1 MRTRSAIRAD
11 APAVA
16 EAVTQLELATS
27 AKKCWPCGC
36 LRETLAAIERDVP
49 AADLPPSL
57 AEATARAAARLV
69 TTRYECLGCETCHP
83 ALVVNALNEAA
94 GTTLVEPGS
103 CSTEEA
109 AERPGWPPL
118 PGSYTV
124 LRSHAPVAACTL
136 TDAALAEAVARA
148 RPPGLAMAGTLL
160 TENLG
165 IERLIRNV
173 IANPRIRFVVVAGAD
188 SPGRVGHL
196 PGASLVALARNG
208 IDGNGRIA
216 GAPGRRPVL
225 RNVSAEEI
233 SRFRSIIEVVDLI
246 GRADPS
252 TVLEAIASCAARD
265 PGEASS
271 VPSASVIPA
280 RIRGRAPERMTPDPR
295 GWFVVDPDR
304 RAGSLLLEHYTNAG
318 VLDARIEAGDAA
330 SAYSTAIAH
339 GLVTRLDHAAYLGK
353 ELARAEEA
361 LRTGDQYVQDA
372 APETSAASP
381 ADSGCGCESSGTQC
395 GGPA

>member
-1 MRTRSAIRAD
+1 MTTRSVIRAD
-11 APAVA
+11 APGVA
-16 EAVTQLELATS
+16 EALAQLDLATS

-36 LRETLAAIERDVP
+36 LHETLAAIERAVP
-49 AADLPPSL
+49 AGNLPPSL
-57 AEATARAAARLV
+57 ADATTRAKARLV
-69 TTRYECLGCETCHP
+69 TTRYDCLGCETCHP

-94 GTTLVEPGS
+94 GTNLVEPGS
-103 CSTEEA
+103 CSTEEV
-109 AERPGWPPL
+109 AERTGWPPL

-124 LRSHAPVAACTL
+124 LRANAPVAACTL
-136 TDAALAEAVARA
+136 TDAALAEALTRA
-148 RPPGLAMAGTLL
+148 RPPDVAIVGTLL

-173 IANPRIRFVVVAGAD
+173 LANPRIRFVVVAGAD

-208 IDGNGRIA
+208 ADDNGRIL

-225 RNVSAEEI
+225 RNVSSEEI
-233 SRFRSIIEVVDLI
+233 ARFRTTIEVVDNI
-246 GRADPS
+246 GHDNLPS
-252 TVLEAIASCAARD
+252 LLEAIASCAARD
-265 PGEASS
+265 AGEAQDAG
-271 VPSASVIPA
+271 SASVIPA
-280 RIRGRAPERMTPDPR
+280 RIRGRVPERMTLDPM

-304 RAGSLLLEHYTNAG
+304 RTGRLLVEHYTNAG
-318 VLDARIEAGDAA
+318 VLDAVIEADDAA
-330 SAYSTAIAH
+330 SAYSTAIER

-361 LRTGDQYVQDA
+361 LRSGDPYVQDA
-372 APETSAASP
+372 APEQPAASP
-381 ADSGCGCESSGTQC
+381 AGSGCGCETSGERC